1 MLFKIVDKFLVSNE
15 TVMLWWGESE
25 TWKLKFGF
33 IKELIKIEL
42 PLWKIWKA
50 DVLSLSICSDVEGQQ
65 L

>member
-15 TVMLWWGESE
+15 TVMLWWGKSE